1 MLYEFQVFYRLAPSP
16 AADSRGATVSW
27 PAMSTG
33 PIHAIAVRAET
44 PERAQRLVAPPGSGL
59 VVVSV
64 GPGRPLLP
72 EKPTFNLEEAAAYL
86 DISKRT
92 LRDLQAKGELPR
104 PQRNGHS
111 VFRIEE
117 LERYRAKNMRLEE
130 WKEKGNP

>member
-16 AADSRGATVSW
+16 AADAPAGAVSW
-27 PAMSTG
+27 PAMTTG
-33 PIHAIAVRAET
+33 PVHAIAVRAGTSEEARKLICT
-44 PERAQRLVAPPGSGL
+44 PGL

-72 EKPTFNLEEAAAYL
+72 DKPTLNLEEAAAYL
-86 DISKRT
+86 DISERT
-92 LRDLQAKGELPR
+92 LRELQAKGELPR

-117 LERYRAKNMRLEE
+117 VESYRAKCM
-130 WKEKGNP
+130 KVDPKGKP